1 MARCCK
7 YEKANIFEPQDV
19 LTESIASGQN
29 GMLNQEF
36 WVIGP
41 ATSYN
46 TFQTEKAMRLILK
59 CFKTEVLKY
68 NKIF

>member
-36 WVIGP
+36 
-41 ATSYN
+41 
-46 TFQTEKAMRLILK
+46 
-59 CFKTEVLKY
+59 
-68 NKIF
+68 